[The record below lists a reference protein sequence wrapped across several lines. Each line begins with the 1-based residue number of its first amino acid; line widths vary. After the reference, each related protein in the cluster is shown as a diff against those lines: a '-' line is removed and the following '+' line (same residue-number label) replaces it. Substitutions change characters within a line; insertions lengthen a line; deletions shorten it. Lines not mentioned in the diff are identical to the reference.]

1 MEKIFNNPGLQQL
14 AEKVFWNLDVEDLK
28 ICAKIKKRFQ
38 LIQYLSY
45 QVDMDTAVQ
54 DGAKLFQVGICIT
67 WRKLL
72 VF

>member
-1 MEKIFNNPGLQQL
+1 MQRFRK
-14 AEKVFWNLDVEDLK
+14 
-28 ICAKIKKRFQ
+28 CFQ

-67 WRKLL
+67 
-72 VF
+72 